1 MEGNTE
7 GKLKM
12 LKYNLSELEKAYIAG
27 FLDGDGSI
35 IIQIVRDNTHKFGF
49 YIRISLVFYQNTK
62 HHWFIEYVGGLFKP
76 FGFISKRKSGMSEFT
91 ITERSAVK
99 FILTELYPY
108 LKIKKPVSKL
118 ALEIIKDLELV
129 QTETDFIKVC
139 QKVDKVVEYTDSK
152 TRKISTEIVALHLR
166 LPVETSILSK
176 IKN

>member
-1 MEGNTE
+1 V
-7 GKLKM
+7 
-12 LKYNLSELEKAYIAG
+12 
-27 FLDGDGSI
+27 GS
-35 IIQIVRDNTHKFGF
+35 
-49 YIRISLVFYQNTK
+49 
-62 HHWFIEYVGGLFKP
+62 LFKP

-99 FILTELYPY
+99 LVLTESYPY

-152 TRKISTEIVALHLR
+152 TRKITTEIVALHLR

-176 IKN
+176 I

>member
-27 FLDGDGSI
+27 FIDGDGSI
-35 IIQIVRDNTHKFGF
+35 IIQIVKDNTHKFGF
-49 YIRISLVFYQNTK
+49 YIRISLVFYQSTK
-62 HHWFIEYVGGLFKP
+62 RHWFIEYVGSLLKP
-76 FGFISKRKSGMSEFT
+76 FGYISKRNSGMSEFT

-99 FILTELYPY
+99 LVLTELKPY
-108 LKIKKPVSKL
+108 LKIKKPVCKL

-139 QKVDKVVEYTDSK
+139 KKVDKVVEYTDSK
-152 TRKISTEIVALHLR
+152 TRKITTETVAFHLR
-166 LPVETSILSK
+166 LPVETSIVLK
-176 IKN
+176 KD